1 MTTTH
6 PSRRRISTRIGA
18 RVAAAALA
26 TATVAALAPSVAAAT
41 PVVPPQGSA
50 DLRPELNA
58 MVEQGGSTAAFAEI
72 RDHGRVTWRG
82 AAGSADLDTG
92 RPARA
97 DGRFRIASV
106 TKTFVSTVTL
116 QLVGEGRIK
125 LDDPIGHYLPGTVP
139 NGDHITVRQ
148 LLNHTSGLHNYL
160 DDPHVRSNTEAGNRE
175 FLATGRWIEYTPEQL
190 LAIGTAMPP
199 YFAPGQ
205 GWHYSNT
212 NYVVVG
218 MLIEQVTGRSWR
230 EEVADRI
237 TRPLGLRHTSMPG
250 SSTAIPGPHAHGY
263 FKFPEGPGDVTRL
276 SPTIAD
282 AAGAGISTVDDL
294 NRFHEALFGGR
305 LLAPAQ
311 LTEMTTTVPVPG
323 GNGGEYGLGVT
334 RDNLSCGQVW
344 GHPGDIPGYSTAV
357 LGTRDGSRQLTLS
370 YNEYDKSDSAKS
382 DRLYRAVLEKAL
394 CGKASG

>member
-6 PSRRRISTRIGA
+6 PSRHRISARIGV

-26 TATVAALAPSVAAAT
+26 TATVATLAPSAAAAT

-50 DLRPELNA
+50 DLRPELKS
-58 MVEQGGSTAAFAEI
+58 MVEQGVSTAAFAEI

-82 AAGSADLDTG
+82 AAGTADLDTG

-116 QLVGEGRIK
+116 QLVGEGRIE
-125 LDDPIGHYLPGTVP
+125 LDDPIEHYLPGTVP

-160 DDPHVRSNTEAGNRE
+160 DDPHVRSTTEAGNRE
-175 FLATGRWIEYTPEQL
+175 FLATGRWIAYTPEQL

-205 GWHYSNT
+205 DWHYSNT
-212 NYVVVG
+212 NYVVIG

-230 EEVADRI
+230 EEVTDRI
-237 TRPLGLRHTSMPG
+237 IRPLGLRHTSLPD

-282 AAGAGISTVDDL
+282 AAGAGISTTDDL

-311 LTEMTTTVPVPG
+311 LAEMTTTVPVPG
-323 GNGGEYGLGVT
+323 GNGGEYGLGVI
-334 RDNLSCGQVW
+334 RENLSCGQVW
-344 GHPGDIPGYSTAV
+344 GHTGDIPGYSTAV
-357 LGTRDGSRQLTLS
+357 LGTRDGSRQVTLS
-370 YNEYDKSDSAKS
+370 YNEYDKSDSGKS
-382 DRLYRAVLEKAL
+382 DRLYQAVLEKAL